1 VEGANPRQLPSR
13 VLRSGMRGV
22 NVRTSGDIHRSLFGD
37 VVLVA
42 FLLAQAFD
50 GVLTYVGV
58 STYGVRM
65 EGNPLL
71 GWLMATVGQGVA
83 LTAAKT
89 TAGAFGIALHLTSVH
104 RVVAI
109 LTAFY
114 VAAAVL
120 PWIGILYVWVS

>member
-1 VEGANPRQLPSR
+1 MALTLIRMVHFGHDGRT
-13 VLRSGMRGV
+13 VRS
-22 NVRTSGDIHRSLFGD
+22 TFGD

-42 FLLAQAFD
+42 FLLAQACD

-58 STYGVRM
+58 STYGIRI

-71 GWLMATVGQGVA
+71 GWLMGSLGQGLA

-89 TAGAFGIALHLTSVH
+89 AAGAFGIALHLTAVH
-104 RVVAI
+104 RIVAL

-114 VAAAVL
+114 VAAAVV
-120 PWIGILYVWVS
+120 PWVGILFYWR

>member
-1 VEGANPRQLPSR
+1 MAPHG
-13 VLRSGMRGV
+13 GI
-22 NVRTSGDIHRSLFGD
+22 IHRSRFGD
-37 VVLVA
+37 VALVA
-42 FLLAQAFD
+42 FLLAQACD

-71 GWLMATVGQGVA
+71 GWLMATFGQGVA

-104 RVVAI
+104 RVVAL
-109 LTAFY
+109 LTALY

-120 PWIGILYVWVS
+120 PWIGILYLWAS

>member
-1 VEGANPRQLPSR
+1 VRKLGVAG
-13 VLRSGMRGV
+13 RS
-22 NVRTSGDIHRSLFGD
+22 TFGD

-42 FLLAQAFD
+42 FLLSQACD

-58 STYGVRM
+58 STYGVRI

-71 GWLMATVGQGVA
+71 GWLMSSLGQGLA

-89 TAGAFGIALHLTSVH
+89 TAGVFGIALHLTAVH
-104 RVVAI
+104 RVVAL

-120 PWIGILYVWVS
+120 PWIGILFYWK

>member
-1 VEGANPRQLPSR
+1 MDS
-13 VLRSGMRGV
+13 V
-22 NVRTSGDIHRSLFGD
+22 NVRSGGAIRRSLFGD

-42 FLLAQAFD
+42 FLLTQAFD

-58 STYGVRM
+58 STYGIRM

-71 GWLMATVGQGVA
+71 GWLMSVVGQGMA
-83 LTAAKT
+83 LAAAKT

-104 RVVAI
+104 RVVAL

-120 PWIGILYVWVS
+120 PWIAILYVWAS